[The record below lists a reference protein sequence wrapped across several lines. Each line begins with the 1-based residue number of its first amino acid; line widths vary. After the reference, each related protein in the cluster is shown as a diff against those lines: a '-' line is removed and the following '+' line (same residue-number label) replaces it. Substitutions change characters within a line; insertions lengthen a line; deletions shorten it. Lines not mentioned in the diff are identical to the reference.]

1 MDLLQM
7 EQKHGFVCIC
17 KKDNGRLDW
26 TKKEE
31 QR

>member
-7 EQKHGFVCIC
+7 EQKHGFVCLR
-17 KKDNGRLDW
+17 KDNGRFDW